1 MFLLLLYLGRLKQ
14 SFSKHWSRP
23 DPNEKFNLSMAKY
36 TCAVPNHVS
45 DGWGREKVS
54 FLDLFVVWEN
64 FPWGD
69 ATHVT
74 CPGVHDG
81 RSIDTTKA
89 QLNEPMSILWWAV
102 WVRST
107 YSRNDSQT
115 GSPRGW
121 RVPLTSSKSLPRSL
135 LVSALSQVLAWSQF
149 SLWLGL
155 SLFCSFIAYPFQ
167 VGVGGMNPIGF
178 RDFLKLLSVVYLHG

>member
-23 DPNEKFNLSMAKY
+23 DPNEKFNLPMAKY

-45 DGWGREKVS
+45 NGWGREKVS

-81 RSIDTTKA
+81 RSTDTKA
-89 QLNEPMSILWWAV
+89 QLDELMSILLWAIYMGEEHFTAAEMTCRQALQEV
-102 WVRST
+102 GECPWQVV
-107 YSRNDSQT
+107 NLFHAAC
-115 GSPRGW
+115 W
-121 RVPLTSSKSLPRSL
+121 FL
-135 LVSALSQVLAWSQF
+135 L
-149 SLWLGL
+149 
-155 SLFCSFIAYPFQ
+155 
-167 VGVGGMNPIGF
+167 
-178 RDFLKLLSVVYLHG
+178 FLKC